1 MRKNCAEFWT
11 SGAGG
16 DRRCYLKVRH
26 MHLNQSILNW
36 QIMGKKKLINQSQAI
51 HAVTKGFARDVS
63 RVSAPKDRQVPNSK
77 CLNLLLTLM
86 ATATPLDLVSS
97 ILFSSIVLYL
107 PLV

>member
-36 QIMGKKKLINQSQAI
+36 QIGGGGKLINQSRAI
-51 HAVTKGFARDVS
+51 HVVTRGFARDVFLAARPYRS
-63 RVSAPKDRQVPNSK
+63 PSSELKMSQFTTNSYGHSYPFGFGFFHPF
-77 CLNLLLTLM
+77 LINSTLIS
-86 ATATPLDLVSS
+86 L
-97 ILFSSIVLYL
+97 
-107 PLV
+107 